1 VLTIDGTMTASLH
14 RPLRVCMVT
23 GYRPTLSGGGME
35 KHVYELVDGLRRRGV
50 EVEIICEDRS
60 FLPDAANE
68 LAPCIIGVEPDSL
81 HATGWTG
88 LYREKAQ
95 RFAELLDPRRYDIV
109 HCHSHY
115 GYGVAKKLASQ
126 RDRPKLINTFHLTPL
141 GQLERFAQLGVPE
154 PEGAPIDRAVA
165 AMERRVAQESDLCI
179 AVSQAVGQEVEDFYG
194 VPSGQIYVVHNWF
207 DPAIFQPQHRA
218 AARRLLGLEPD
229 AQYLLYVGHFTLQR
243 GQLIAEAM
251 RLLPPAVKLL
261 AIHPERD
268 ASIESEFGDRVRM
281 VGHVAAD
288 RMAVYYSAANLQCF
302 PTVYAGF
309 GLVLVEG
316 MACGCPPVVFDFPA
330 MNEIVTPTAGY
341 LVGLPTPEAYA
352 AGIVRALGDGDQ
364 KRDAA
369 IERSAAFT
377 LSGQIDRVL
386 DLYRQLT
393 PVYTDIT
400 ASSGTLQRPDKR
412 SNS

>member
-1 VLTIDGTMTASLH
+1 
-14 RPLRVCMVT
+14 
-23 GYRPTLSGGGME
+23 ME
-35 KHVYELVDGLRRRGV
+35 KHVYELVGGLRRRGI

-68 LAPCIIGVEPDSL
+68 LAHCIIGVEPDSL
-81 HATGWTG
+81 HATGWTA
-88 LYREKAQ
+88 LYREKTR
-95 RFAELLDPRRYDIV
+95 RFADLLDPRRYDIV

-115 GYGVAKKLASQ
+115 GYGVAKKLAAL

-165 AMERRVAQESDLCI
+165 SMERRVARQSDLCI
-179 AVSQAVGQEVEDFYG
+179 AVSQAVGQEVEHFYG
-194 VPSGQIYVVHNWF
+194 VPSDRIQVVHNWF
-207 DPAIFQPQHRA
+207 DPAIFQPHPRA
-218 AARRLLGLEPD
+218 AARRLLGLEPN
-229 AQYLLYVGHFTLQR
+229 ALYLLYVGHFTLQR
-243 GQLIAEAM
+243 GQLMAEAM
-251 RLLPPAVKLL
+251 RLLSPAVKLL

-268 ASIESEFGDRVRM
+268 ESIECEFGDRVQM

-288 RMAVYYSAANLQCF
+288 RMALYYSAANLQCF

-330 MNEIVTPTAGY
+330 MNEIVTPSTGY
-341 LVGLPTPEAYA
+341 LVSLPTPEAYA
-352 AGIVRALGDGDQ
+352 AGIVRALGDGDR

-369 IERSAAFT
+369 IERSAVFT
-377 LSGQIDRVL
+377 LSDQIDRVL
-386 DLYRQLT
+386 DLYRQLI
-393 PVYTDIT
+393 PVYTDMGVP
-400 ASSGTLQRPDKR
+400 SGSLQ
-412 SNS
+412 

>member
-1 VLTIDGTMTASLH
+1 VLTIDGMVTASLH

-35 KHVYELVDGLRRRGV
+35 KHVYELVGGLRRREI

-68 LAPCIIGVEPDSL
+68 LAHCIIGVEPDSL
-81 HATGWTG
+81 HATGWTA
-88 LYREKAQ
+88 LYREKAR
-95 RFAELLDPRRYDIV
+95 RFADLLDPRRYDIV

-115 GYGVAKKLASQ
+115 GYGVAQKLAAL

-154 PEGAPIDRAVA
+154 SEGAPIDRAVA
-165 AMERRVAQESDLCI
+165 SMERRVAQESDLCL
-179 AVSQAVGQEVEDFYG
+179 AVSQAVGQEVERFYG
-194 VPSGQIYVVHNWF
+194 VPSDRIHVVHNWF
-207 DPAIFQPQHRA
+207 DPTIFQLWHRSE
-218 AARRLLGLEPD
+218 ARRLLGLEPD
-229 AQYLLYVGHFTLQR
+229 VPYLLYVGHFNLQR
-243 GQLIAEAM
+243 GRLLAEAM
-251 RLLPPAVKLL
+251 RLLPHTVKLL
-261 AIHPERD
+261 VIHPERD
-268 ASIESEFGDRVRM
+268 ESIEAEFGDRVQM

-288 RMAVYYSAANLQCF
+288 RMALYYSAANLQCF

-330 MNEIVTPTAGY
+330 MNEIVTPTSGY
-341 LVGLPTPEAYA
+341 LVDVATAEAYA
-352 AGIVRALGDGDQ
+352 AGIVRGLEDGDR

-369 IERSAAFT
+369 IERSAVFT
-377 LSGQIDRVL
+377 LPGQIDRVL
-386 DLYRQLT
+386 DLYRQLM
-393 PVYTDIT
+393 PVYTDRG
-400 ASSGTLQRPDKR
+400 APCGTLQ
-412 SNS
+412 

>member
-1 VLTIDGTMTASLH
+1 
-14 RPLRVCMVT
+14 MVT

-35 KHVYELVDGLRRRGV
+35 KHVYELVGGLRRRGI

-68 LAPCIIGVEPDSL
+68 LAHCIIGVEPDSL
-81 HATGWTG
+81 HATGWTA
-88 LYREKAQ
+88 LYREKA
-95 RFAELLDPRRYDIV
+95 RLFADLLDPRRYDIV

-115 GYGVAKKLASQ
+115 GYAVARKLAAL
-126 RDRPKLINTFHLTPL
+126 RDRPRLINTFHLTPL

-165 AMERRVAQESDLCI
+165 SMERRVAQESDLCI
-179 AVSQAVGQEVEDFYG
+179 AVSQAVGQEIERFYG
-194 VPSGQIYVVHNWF
+194 VPSERIQVVHNWF
-207 DPAIFQPQHRA
+207 DPAIFQPHPRA
-218 AARRLLGLEPD
+218 AARRLLGLEPNGL
-229 AQYLLYVGHFTLQR
+229 YLLYVGHFTLQR
-243 GQLIAEAM
+243 GQLMAEAM

-268 ASIESEFGDRVRM
+268 ESIEREFGDRVQM
-281 VGHVAAD
+281 VGHAAAD
-288 RMAVYYSAANLQCF
+288 RMALYYSAANLQCF

-352 AGIVRALGDGDQ
+352 AGIVRALGDGDR
-364 KRDAA
+364 KRHAA
-369 IERSAAFT
+369 IERSAVFT

-386 DLYRQLT
+386 DLYRELM
-393 PVYTDIT
+393 PVYTDMGVP
-400 ASSGTLQRPDKR
+400 SVSLQ
-412 SNS
+412 

>member
-1 VLTIDGTMTASLH
+1 MTIDGMVIASLH

-35 KHVYELVDGLRRRGV
+35 KHVYELVGGLRRRGI

-68 LAPCIIGVEPDSL
+68 LAHCIIGVEPDSL
-81 HATGWTG
+81 HATGWTA
-88 LYREKAQ
+88 LYREKTR
-95 RFAELLDPRRYDIV
+95 RFADLLDPRRYDIV

-115 GYGVAKKLASQ
+115 GYGVAKKLAAL

-165 AMERRVAQESDLCI
+165 SMERRVARQSDLCI
-179 AVSQAVGQEVEDFYG
+179 AVSQAVGQEVEHFYG
-194 VPSGQIYVVHNWF
+194 VPSDRIQVVHNWF
-207 DPAIFQPQHRA
+207 DPAIFQPHPRA
-218 AARRLLGLEPD
+218 AARRLLGLEPN
-229 AQYLLYVGHFTLQR
+229 ALYLLYVGHFTLQR
-243 GQLIAEAM
+243 GQLMAEAM
-251 RLLPPAVKLL
+251 RLLSPAVKLL

-268 ASIESEFGDRVRM
+268 ESIECEFGDRVQM

-288 RMAVYYSAANLQCF
+288 RMALYYSAANLQCF

-330 MNEIVTPTAGY
+330 MNEIVTPSTGY
-341 LVGLPTPEAYA
+341 LVSLPTPEAYA
-352 AGIVRALGDGDQ
+352 AGIVRALGDGDR

-369 IERSAAFT
+369 IERSAVFT
-377 LSGQIDRVL
+377 LSDQIDRVL
-386 DLYRQLT
+386 DLYRQLI
-393 PVYTDIT
+393 PVYTDMGVP
-400 ASSGTLQRPDKR
+400 SGSLQ
-412 SNS
+412 

>member
-1 VLTIDGTMTASLH
+1 MTIDGMVTASLH

-35 KHVYELVDGLRRRGV
+35 KHVYELVGGLRRRGI

-68 LAPCIIGVEPDSL
+68 LAHCIIGVEPDSL
-81 HATGWTG
+81 HATDWTA
-88 LYREKAQ
+88 LYREKAR
-95 RFAELLDPRRYDIV
+95 RFADLLDPRRYDIV

-115 GYGVAKKLASQ
+115 GYGVATKLAAL
-126 RDRPKLINTFHLTPL
+126 RNRPKLINTFHLTPL
-141 GQLERFAQLGVPE
+141 GQLERFAQLGVLE

-165 AMERRVAQESDLCI
+165 SMERRAAQESDLCI
-179 AVSQAVGQEVEDFYG
+179 AVSQAVGEEVEHFYG
-194 VPSGQIYVVHNWF
+194 VPSDQIHVVHNWF
-207 DPAIFQPQHRA
+207 DPAIFRPHPRA
-218 AARRLLGLEPD
+218 AARRLLGLEPN
-229 AQYLLYVGHFTLQR
+229 ALYLLYVGHFTLQR
-243 GQLIAEAM
+243 GQVLAEAM

-268 ASIESEFGDRVRM
+268 ESIECEFGERVQM

-288 RMAVYYSAANLQCF
+288 RMALYYSAANLQCF

-352 AGIVRALGDGDQ
+352 AGIVRALEDGDR

-369 IERSAAFT
+369 IERSAVFT

-386 DLYRQLT
+386 DLYRQLV
-393 PVYTDIT
+393 PVYTDMGVP
-400 ASSGTLQRPDKR
+400 SGSLQ
-412 SNS
+412 

>member
-1 VLTIDGTMTASLH
+1 MLTIDGMVTASLH

-35 KHVYELVDGLRRRGV
+35 KHVYELVGGLRRRRI

-68 LAPCIIGVEPDSL
+68 LAPCIIGVDSDSL
-81 HATGWTG
+81 QATGWTA
-88 LYREKAQ
+88 LYREKAR
-95 RFAELLDPRRYDIV
+95 RFAELLNARRYDIV

-115 GYGVAKKLASQ
+115 GYGVATKLAAL

-165 AMERRVAQESDLCI
+165 FMERHVAQESDLCI
-179 AVSQAVGQEVEDFYG
+179 AVSQAVGQEVEHFYG
-194 VPSGQIYVVHNWF
+194 VPPERIHVVHNWF
-207 DPAIFQPQHRA
+207 DPAIFRPHHRSG
-218 AARRLLGLEPD
+218 ARRLLGLDPD
-229 AQYLLYVGHFTLQR
+229 VPYLLYVGHFNLQR
-243 GQLIAEAM
+243 GQLLTEAM
-251 RLLPPAVKLL
+251 RLLPPGVKLL

-268 ASIESEFGDRVRM
+268 ESIESEFGDRVQM

-288 RMAVYYSAANLQCF
+288 RMALYYSAANLQCF

-330 MNEIVTPTAGY
+330 MNEIVTPSAGY
-341 LVGLPTPEAYA
+341 LVDVPTAEAYA
-352 AGIVRALGDGDQ
+352 AGIIRGLEDGDR
-364 KRDAA
+364 KHDAA
-369 IERSAAFT
+369 IERSAVFT
-377 LSGQIDRVL
+377 LSSQIDRVL
-386 DLYRQLT
+386 NLYRQLM
-393 PVYTDIT
+393 PVYTGMDP
-400 ASSGTLQRPDKR
+400 SGGTVQRPGKR
-412 SNS
+412 SRS